1 MSDNTIF
8 PSPSRK
14 KDLMTLLKMLGGERV
29 EVSFSGGGDSGA
41 VDDVSLLDQNGK
53 VIDIA
58 GAELEWEETS
68 SYHDAEAGEWKTR
81 STTTM
86 MALDKILTQVTYD
99 ALETTQ
105 LDWYNNE
112 GGQGTL
118 HIDLT
123 EEPPAIELSVEV
135 NYIHT
140 ENHEFDMTE
149 EE

>member
-1 MSDNTIF
+1 MSDKSIF
-8 PSPSRK
+8 PSASRK
-14 KDLMTLLKMLGGERV
+14 KDLMTLLKMLGGEFV
-29 EVSFSGGGDSGA
+29 EVSFSGGGDTGEIN
-41 VDDVSLLDQNGK
+41 DVTLLDQNSNP
-53 VIDIA
+53 ISIA
-58 GAELEWEETS
+58 GAELEWEEVS
-68 SYHDAEAGEWKTR
+68 SYHDPEVGEWRTR
-81 STTTM
+81 STTLM
-86 MALDKILTQVTYD
+86 MTLDKILTQVTYD

-123 EEPPAIELSVEV
+123 KEPPAIELNVEV

-140 ENHEFDMTE
+140 ENHAFDMTE